1 MNLGL
6 GLGLPVRRGRR
17 GASQVSND
25 PFLPGEINDL
35 PGEFIEPPIVVSVD
49 DGIQFKGKKA
59 SGASGKFIYDIGVAA
74 AGITYTMRYD
84 PDWSLLTNQGVTAM
98 VGFGLRSG
106 NDFHL
111 AGLKGNGSSGVNAYE
126 IFGTDKWNKTSGFS
140 EVGGGAALGTKD
152 GPNWVRFEVSADA
165 TTYTLSTSN
174 DGVTWVEELT
184 AVTPSP
190 FSLLTSPPVFGIA
203 VFLEAADAGSFTVDI
218 TLWQTSATAVE
229 ENQWTPDALP
239 SLTLW
244 LKGDTL
250 SGADGSNVSLW
261 SDASGNGV
269 DATASVNFPTLQT
282 AELNSLNVVL
292 STNPP
297 ASRMFFPDGA
307 TWIDGS
313 PSATV
318 MFVVKCNGSNGPV
331 MSANPGGWNDHY
343 PHTDNNIY
351 DGFAATARKTVGDP
365 GDMTQWHIGCMRSA
379 TNDWKY
385 FFNATEFFSTGTNT
399 VGFGGETLFSNEGG
413 DCFNGLCAEVVLFV
427 EALSVDNRQKVEG
440 YLAWKWGIESVLPV
454 GHPYKDAAPT
464 A

>member
-126 IFGTDKWNKTSGFS
+126 IFGTNKWNKTSGFS
-140 EVGGGAALGTKD
+140 EVDGGAALGTKD

-165 TTYTLSTSN
+165 TTYTLSASN

-184 AVTPSP
+184 AVMPSP
-190 FSLLTSPPVFGIA
+190 FSLLT
-203 VFLEAADAGSFTVDI
+203 
-218 TLWQTSATAVE
+218 
-229 ENQWTPDALP
+229 
-239 SLTLW
+239 
-244 LKGDTL
+244 
-250 SGADGSNVSLW
+250 
-261 SDASGNGV
+261 
-269 DATASVNFPTLQT
+269 
-282 AELNSLNVVL
+282 
-292 STNPP
+292 
-297 ASRMFFPDGA
+297 
-307 TWIDGS
+307 
-313 PSATV
+313 
-318 MFVVKCNGSNGPV
+318 
-331 MSANPGGWNDHY
+331 
-343 PHTDNNIY
+343 
-351 DGFAATARKTVGDP
+351 
-365 GDMTQWHIGCMRSA
+365 
-379 TNDWKY
+379 
-385 FFNATEFFSTGTNT
+385 
-399 VGFGGETLFSNEGG
+399 
-413 DCFNGLCAEVVLFV
+413 
-427 EALSVDNRQKVEG
+427 
-440 YLAWKWGIESVLPV
+440 
-454 GHPYKDAAPT
+454 
-464 A
+464 